1 MALGRHILA
10 FDLGTSALKAALV
23 SERGAIAAREI
34 RKMEVRLAAGGA
46 AEQEPEDWW
55 GAIRDAS
62 RALLARGSVPPG
74 AVAGLC
80 CSTQWG
86 GTVATSRDG
95 RALAPALIWMDSRGA
110 PHVGRA
116 ITGPLPVQGYGLRK
130 LIRWLRLAGGV
141 PARSG
146 KDPVGHGLFLRAE
159 RPEIYRAAWKLLEP
173 ADWLGLRLT
182 GRCASSYATAAL
194 HWAAD
199 IRDLRRVEYDARLLA
214 AGGLEREKLPD
225 LVPAASVLGP
235 LAAAPA
241 RELGLEEGLPVAV
254 GVPDIQA
261 AAVGSG
267 AVRDGEAHLCLGTSS
282 WLCCHVSYKKADLF
296 HQMTS
301 LPSARPDRY
310 LLVNEQECAG
320 ACVAWAEEHLGLAGA
335 APHPHAELD
344 RLAASAPPG
353 AGGVIFTP
361 WLNGER
367 SPVDDRSLRASFF
380 NQSLRTTRGDLA
392 RAVLEG
398 VALNSRWLLRYV
410 ERFLGRRVADV
421 HLVGGGAA
429 STLWC
434 QIHADVLGLT
444 VRQVE
449 DPLLANVRGAGLIG
463 AAALGLLSF
472 DEVPGCVPVA
482 ATFEPDP
489 GRRRLYDGLFEAFL
503 RLYRATRHIH
513 PRLGREEGPW
523 TSPPSEGD
531 SSAASTPA
539 SSPPPNGS

>member
-1 MALGRHILA
+1 
-10 FDLGTSALKAALV
+10 
-23 SERGAIAAREI
+23 
-34 RKMEVRLAAGGA
+34 
-46 AEQEPEDWW
+46 
-55 GAIRDAS
+55 
-62 RALLARGSVPPG
+62 
-74 AVAGLC
+74 
-80 CSTQWG
+80 
-86 GTVATSRDG
+86 
-95 RALAPALIWMDSRGA
+95 MDSRGA
-110 PHVGRA
+110 PHVRRA
-116 ITGPLPVQGYGLRK
+116 VVGPLPVQGYGLRK
-130 LIRWLRLAGGV
+130 LVRWLRLAGGV

-146 KDPVGHGLFLRAE
+146 KDPVGHALFLRAE
-159 RPEIYRAAWKLLEP
+159 RPEVYRAAWKLLEP
-173 ADWLGLRLT
+173 VDWLGLRLT
-182 GRCASSYATAAL
+182 GRCASSYATVAL

-199 IRDLRRVEYDARLLA
+199 IRDLRGVEYDARLIA
-214 AGGLEREKLPD
+214 ADGLEREKLPD

-241 RELGLEEGLPVAV
+241 RELGLPEGLPVAV
-254 GVPDIQA
+254 GVPDIHA

-267 AVRDGEAHLCLGTSS
+267 AVRDAEAHLCLGTSS
-282 WLCCHVSYKKADLF
+282 WLCCHVPYKKADLL

-320 ACVAWAEEHLGLAGA
+320 ACVAWAEEHLGLAGTA
-335 APHPHAELD
+335 SEPHAELD

-353 AGGVIFTP
+353 AGGVVFTP

-367 SPVDDRSLRASFF
+367 SPVDDSSLRGSFF
-380 NQSLRTTRGDLA
+380 NQSLRTTRGHLA

-410 ERFLGRRVADV
+410 ERFLGGPVPYL
-421 HLVGGGAA
+421 HLVGGGARSA
-429 STLWC
+429 IWC
-434 QIHADVLGLT
+434 QIHADALGRT

-463 AAALGLLSF
+463 AAALGLISF

-489 GRRRLYDGLFEAFL
+489 GRRRLYDALFDAFL

-513 PRLGREEGPW
+513 PRLGREEVSW
-523 TSPPSEGD
+523 TSPPSD
-531 SSAASTPA
+531 AASSAASTPA
-539 SSPPPNGS
+539 SSPSPNGS

>member
-1 MALGRHILA
+1 MALGLHILA

-23 SERGAIAAREI
+23 SERGAIADRET
-34 RKMEVRLAAGGA
+34 RTMQVRLLPGGG

-55 GAIRDAS
+55 RAIREAA
-62 RALLARGSVPPG
+62 RALLARGSVPPA

-80 CSTQWG
+80 CSTHWG
-86 GTVATSRDG
+86 GTVATARDG

-110 PHVGRA
+110 PHVERA
-116 ITGPLPVQGYGLRK
+116 IAGPLRVQGYGLAT
-130 LIRWLRLAGGV
+130 LLRWLRLAGGV

-146 KDPVGHGLFLRAE
+146 KDPVGHVLFLRAE
-159 RPEIYRAAWKLLEP
+159 RPEVYRAAWKLLEP
-173 ADWLGLRLT
+173 VDWLGLRLT
-182 GRCASSYATAAL
+182 GRCASSYATVAL

-225 LVPAASVLGP
+225 LVPSASVLGP
-235 LAAAPA
+235 LAGAPA
-241 RELGLEEGLPVAV
+241 RELGLPQGLPVAV
-254 GVPDIQA
+254 GVPDIHA

-282 WLCCHVSYKKADLF
+282 WLCSHVPYKKADLL
-296 HQMTS
+296 HMMTS

-320 ACVAWAEEHLGLAGA
+320 ACVDWAEEHLGLAGIA
-335 APHPHAELD
+335 AHPHAELD

-353 AGGVIFTP
+353 AGGVVFTP

-367 SPVDDRSLRASFF
+367 SPVDDGGLRASFF
-380 NQSLRTTRGDLA
+380 HQSLRTTRGHLA

-398 VALNSRWLLRYV
+398 VAMNSRWLLRYV
-410 ERFLGRRVADV
+410 ERFLGGPVPDL
-421 HLVGGGAA
+421 HLVGGGAR
-429 STLWC
+429 SPLWC
-434 QIHADVLGLT
+434 QIHADVLGRT

-449 DPLLANVRGAGLIG
+449 DPLLANVRGAGLLG

-472 DEVPGCVPVA
+472 EEVPGRVPVA

-489 GRRRLYDGLFEAFL
+489 ARHRLYDGVFEAFL

-513 PRLGREEGPW
+513 PRLGREEEPW
-523 TSPPSEGD
+523 TSPPSDGA
-531 SSAASTPA
+531 SSAVSTPA
-539 SSPPPNGS
+539 SSPPPNGP

>member
-1 MALGRHILA
+1 MAAGRHILA
-10 FDLGTSALKAALV
+10 FDLGTSSLKAALV
-23 SERGAIAAREI
+23 SERGAIADHEI
-34 RKMEVRLAAGGA
+34 VKLGLRLVPGGG

-55 GAIRDAS
+55 DAIRRAS
-62 RALLARGSVPPG
+62 RALVDRRSVPRA

-86 GTVATSRDG
+86 GTVATARDG
-95 RALAPALIWMDSRGA
+95 RALAPALIWMDARGA
-110 PHVGRA
+110 PQVRRA
-116 ITGPLPVQGYGLRK
+116 IAGALPVHGYGLRK
-130 LIRWLRLAGGV
+130 LWRWLRIAGGV

-146 KDPVGHGLFLRAE
+146 KDPVGHALWLRAE
-159 RPEIYRAAWKLLEP
+159 RPEIHRAAWKLLEP
-173 ADWLGLRLT
+173 VDWLGLRLT
-182 GRCASSYATAAL
+182 GRCASSYATIAL

-199 IRDLRRVEYDARLLA
+199 IRDLRRVEYDPRLLA
-214 AGGLEREKLPD
+214 IAGLDREKLPD

-235 LAAAPA
+235 LAAGSA
-241 RELGLEEGLPVAV
+241 RELGLPEGLPVAV
-254 GVPDIQA
+254 GVPDLHA

-282 WLCCHVSYKKADLF
+282 WLCCHVPYKKADLF
-296 HQMTS
+296 HEMTS

-320 ACVAWAEEHLGLAGA
+320 ACVAWAEEHLGLAGR
-335 APHPHAELD
+335 PDPHAELES
-344 RLAASAPPG
+344 LASSSPPG
-353 AGGVIFTP
+353 AGGVLFTP

-367 SPVDDRSLRASFF
+367 SPVDDRALRSSFF

-410 ERFLGRRVADV
+410 ERFLGRPVADL
-421 HLVGGGAA
+421 HLVGGGAGSA
-429 STLWC
+429 LWC
-434 QIHADVLGLT
+434 RIHADVLGRT

-449 DPLLANVRGAGLIG
+449 EPVLANVRGAGLVG

-472 DEVPGCVPVA
+472 DAVPACVPLA

-513 PRLGREEGPW
+513 PRPGREEEPW
-523 TSPPSEGD
+523 TSPPSD
-531 SSAASTPA
+531 SVSSGASIPA
-539 SSPPPNGS
+539 SSPPPSGS